1 MSHYDTKTIV
11 LTNKRVIKENA
22 KKNGTK
28 TAVQVTNSNQYQSK
42 KVIEDDDVH
51 KIETVGRN
59 LGQKIMQARTVKGW
73 KQKDVSG
80 KMNMQPAEY
89 QKLENGTAK
98 RNGQQLNKLGRI
110 LGVKLTGKGV

>member
-11 LTNKRVIKENA
+11 LTNKRAIKENA
-22 KKNGTK
+22 KKNGIK
-28 TAVQVTNSNQYQSK
+28 TAVPVTNSNQYQSK
-42 KVIEDDDVH
+42 KVIEDNDIH
-51 KIETVGRN
+51 KIETVGRE
-59 LGQKIMQARTVKGW
+59 LGQKIMQARANKGW

>member
-22 KKNGTK
+22 KKKGTK
-28 TAVQVTNSNQYQSK
+28 TVVPVTNSNKYPSK
-42 KVIEDDDVH
+42 KMIEDDDIH
-51 KIETVGRN
+51 KIENVGHE
-59 LGQKIMQARTVKGW
+59 LGQKIMQARATKGW

-80 KMNMQPAEY
+80 KMNIQPAEY

>member
-1 MSHYDTKTIV
+1 MSHYDTHTIV

-22 KKNGTK
+22 RKNGVK
-28 TAVQVTNSNQYQSK
+28 TAVPVTNSNQYQSK
-42 KVIEDDDVH
+42 KLIEDDDVH
-51 KIETVGRN
+51 KIETVGHE
-59 LGQKIMQARTVKGW
+59 LGKKIMQARAGKGW
-73 KQKDVSG
+73 KQKEVSG
-80 KMNMQPAEY
+80 KMNMQPADY